1 MAEQDDYRNRRY
13 ATCSSAEYLYN
24 KTLNAVH
31 YYEANLQNPV
41 GTLGGVDN
49 RPRFGGTDATVRVN
63 NNTAPTDPNNRA
75 AWIKVSTNDGD
86 VVWFPGYV

>member
-1 MAEQDDYRNRRY
+1 M
-13 ATCSSAEYLYN
+13 YN
-24 KTLNAVH
+24 KTINNVH

-63 NNTAPTDPNNRA
+63 NSVSRA
-75 AWIKVSTNDGD
+75 AVLTTKDGA
-86 VVWFPGYV
+86 YHES